1 MSMTRAMMDIVIDSV
16 IVKDGRPC
24 YYPVTEF
31 NLPKHLFF
39 FDSCAELK
47 EYLEDLYIVQGAIK
61 YCNLRLVE
69 VPFETDA
76 LGLLADRPNGQVR
89 HLGWCYNTP
98 SSVFKESDDA
108 EA

>member
-1 MSMTRAMMDIVIDSV
+1 MPMTRAVVDIVKDSD

-47 EYLEDLYIVQGAIK
+47 EYLEDRYIMQGAIK
-61 YCNLRLVE
+61 YRNLRLFE
-69 VPFETDA
+69 VPLEVCA
-76 LGLLADRPNGQVR
+76 LSLVATKPNGEVMR
-89 HLGWCYNTP
+89 LGRCYNTP
-98 SSVFKESDDA
+98 ANALVKSED
-108 EA
+108 

>member
-1 MSMTRAMMDIVIDSV
+1 MPMTRAMVDIVIDSV

-39 FDSCAELK
+39 FDSYAELQ
-47 EYLEDLYIVQGAIK
+47 EYLEDLYTKQGAIN
-61 YCNLRLVE
+61 YRNLRLVE
-69 VPFETDA
+69 APFEVDA
-76 LGLLADRPNGQVR
+76 LGLLADRPNAQVR

-98 SSVFKESDDA
+98 ADA
-108 EA
+108 LVKSED

>member
-1 MSMTRAMMDIVIDSV
+1 MPMTRAMVDRVVDADV
-16 IVKDGRPC
+16 VKDGRPC

-31 NLPKHLFF
+31 NLPKNLFF

-61 YCNLRLVE
+61 YSNLRLVE
-69 VPFETDA
+69 VPFENDA
-76 LGLLADRPNGQVR
+76 LSLVANRPNGEVR

-98 SSVFKESDDA
+98 ANALVKSED
-108 EA
+108 